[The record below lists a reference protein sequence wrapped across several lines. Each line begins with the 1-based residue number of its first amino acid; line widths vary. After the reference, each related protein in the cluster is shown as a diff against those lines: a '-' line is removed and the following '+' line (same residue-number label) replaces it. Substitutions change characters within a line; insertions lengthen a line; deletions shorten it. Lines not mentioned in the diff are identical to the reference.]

1 MAGAA
6 IALKNELRQN
16 PNDFEANLHLA
27 VLLKQDQEYSAAKQ
41 HLDRALL
48 VRPADVRVRYQLAT
62 IALAEGQVESARG
75 TLESV
80 VKESPHFLE
89 AHVTLAT
96 VYYRLK
102 RKADGD
108 RERAIVE
115 KLNKELQERQPKGD
129 AISGGEAN
137 P

>member
-1 MAGAA
+1 MRNTA
-6 IALKNELRQN
+6 
-16 PNDFEANLHLA
+16 
-27 VLLKQDQEYSAAKQ
+27 AAKQ
-41 HLDRALL
+41 HLEKALF
-48 VRPADVRVRYQLAT
+48 VRPADVRVLYQLAT
-62 IALAEGQVESARG
+62 IALAEGEPEKARPA
-75 TLESV
+75 LEAV
-80 VKESPHFLE
+80 VKEAPQFVE

-115 KLNKELQERQPKGD
+115 KLNQEIQARQPKGD
-129 AISGGEAN
+129 SN